1 MPRGLVILAAATV
14 LAGTPAPGFD
24 LAAALGAC
32 RAEADGTRRLACYDR
47 LAARKPAVEH
57 RGAGNRVLPRFDL
70 NGPTRLV
77 FESMDAIMVVYL
89 LDASGAV
96 IQNLHQ
102 AGAGSGSFLIQGPG
116 RYGIQVNAS
125 GGWLIRLE
133 DPG

>member
-1 MPRGLVILAAATV
+1 MPRGLVILVSAA
-14 LAGTPAPGFD
+14 
-24 LAAALGAC
+24 LAAAPALGFDPAAALDAC
-32 RAEADGTRRLACYDR
+32 RGERDDAQRLACYDR
-47 LAARKPAVEH
+47 LAARKPVVEH
-57 RGAGNRVLPRFDL
+57 RGAGNRILPLFDL
-70 NGPTRLV
+70 SKPTRLV

-102 AGAGSGSFLIQGPG
+102 AGTGSGSFLIERPG

-133 DPG
+133 EPG

>member
-1 MPRGLVILAAATV
+1 MPRGLVILAAAA
-14 LAGTPAPGFD
+14 LAATPAPGLD
-24 LAAALGAC
+24 LAAALGTC
-32 RAEADGTRRLACYDR
+32 RAEADEALRLACYDR
-47 LAARKPAVEH
+47 LAARKPALEH

-70 NGPTRLV
+70 DGPARLV
-77 FESMDAIMVVYL
+77 FESTDAIMVVYL

-102 AGAGSGSFLIQGPG
+102 AGAGAGSFLIQKPG